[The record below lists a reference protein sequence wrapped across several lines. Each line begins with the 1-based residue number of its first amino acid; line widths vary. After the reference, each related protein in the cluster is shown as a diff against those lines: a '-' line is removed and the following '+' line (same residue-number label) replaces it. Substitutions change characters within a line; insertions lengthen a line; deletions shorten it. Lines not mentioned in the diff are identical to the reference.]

1 MVPSYE
7 FTKRGGWSPE
17 SLESP
22 DMFRHEDVEG
32 ETGHKGQ
39 KGLNHREEEDKSSK
53 SSGSF
58 KYQDKWDLVN
68 LTDSFINNKLNSV
81 SVSKGGLGYSESD

>member
-17 SLESP
+17 SPESP